1 MYTIKNILII
11 EDDEDHAFLEKDILE
26 EQLQSKV
33 QIVYSG
39 MELDKVYLP
48 LFDIILLDFNLPDI
62 TGMEVIEK
70 IRSQSDVP
78 IILITGHREINLA
91 IETLK
96 KGANDFLIKSPD
108 TVNMLPTICKKVFKD
123 YVTKKELE
131 SKQKESEIMHAR
143 IETLSQT
150 LTTLA
155 HYINNSTTTISGY
168 AQLCE
173 QNPDNVERSRKMVH
187 ISLKETKK
195 ITRVLRELERLVNSM
210 DLRTTDYVNIPNA
223 MFAIEEKLR
232 EDLDKE

>member
-11 EDDEDHAFLEKDILE
+11 EDDEDHAFLEKDILQ
-26 EQLQSKV
+26 EQLGSNTH
-33 QIVYSG
+33 IVNSG
-39 MELDKVYLP
+39 VELQKIYMPIYDL
-48 LFDIILLDFNLPDI
+48 ILLDFNLPDI

-70 IRSQSDVP
+70 IRSQTDVP
-78 IILITGHREINLA
+78 IILITGQNEIGIA
-91 IETLK
+91 VETLK
-96 KGANDFLIKSPD
+96 KGANDFLIKSTD
-108 TVNMLPTICKKVFKD
+108 TINMLPAVCKKVFDD
-123 YVTKKELE
+123 YILKKELIN
-131 SKQKESEIMHAR
+131 KQKESDLMRVR

-173 QNPDNVERSRKMVH
+173 HNPDNPERLKKLVH
-187 ISLKETKK
+187 ISLKETNK
-195 ITRVLRELERLVNSM
+195 ITKVLKELERLVNSM

-232 EDLDKE
+232 EDLKK